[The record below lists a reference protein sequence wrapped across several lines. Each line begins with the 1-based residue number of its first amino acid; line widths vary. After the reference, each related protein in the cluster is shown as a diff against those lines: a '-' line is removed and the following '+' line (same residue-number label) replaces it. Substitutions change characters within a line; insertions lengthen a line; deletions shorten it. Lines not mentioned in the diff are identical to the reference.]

1 MIDLTKCSNIGYTAK
16 THGVNGQI
24 VLRLTNLSTDSVKE
38 LEWVFLLFEGLPVPF
53 FVETWTERP
62 PDSFLV
68 SLEDVLT
75 IEQAQK
81 LVHKEVLVQNK
92 TISNNK
98 NLTLSFKSYMGYA
111 VIDKTKGHIGELID
125 ILDFNN
131 NTVMEVRQGNK
142 EIMIP
147 LQNEFITSIDAKAK
161 SIHVILPEGL
171 IDL

>member
-1 MIDLTKCSNIGYTAK
+1 MIDLDQCSNIGYTAK

-24 VLRLTNLSTDSVKE
+24 ILRLNDISTDSVKE

-53 FVETWTERP
+53 FIEDWTERP
-62 PDSFLV
+62 PDSFLIG
-68 SLEDVLT
+68 LEDVST

-81 LVHKEVLVQNK
+81 LIHKEVFVPNK
-92 TISNNK
+92 SISINK

-111 VIDKTKGHIGELID
+111 VIDKAKGHIGELKD
-125 ILDFNN
+125 ILDLSNN
-131 NTVMEVRQGNK
+131 PIMEVVQGKK

-147 LQNEFITSIDAKAK
+147 LQDEFITSIDAKNR
-161 SIHVILPEGL
+161 SIHVVLPEGL